1 MLLKCLVI
9 GPDGAQAEHLNQ
21 ALEQLGGTE
30 TIKNLA
36 QYPHEYE
43 LLRTVRMMTPQVVFL
58 GLQDLE
64 PSFEILRILQSQFG
78 GLQIVAF
85 HDDLSAPI
93 LMKLMQIGIREY
105 LPVPFELRAM
115 ADILTR
121 VREAAE
127 KSPMVSP
134 QTNLVYTFLPSKPG
148 VGTTTLAINAAIAMA
163 RQPETSC
170 LLMDLDLNSG
180 LVRFQLKLDNEH
192 SILDAAE
199 HAAEMDEALWP
210 NLVSSKGQLDILH
223 AGKIRAGVRIEES
236 TIRNLIGYARKSY
249 KAICVDLSGNMEMYG
264 LEAMKESKKIFVVCT
279 PEIPSLHLAR
289 EKYHYLKALDL
300 GNRVSFLLN
309 RQSKGDLLQLGEIEE
324 LLGTKV
330 AMSFPNDYRGV
341 NQAMSEGK
349 EVHQRTELGRQIHK
363 FSHALLELGTE
374 GQPDPAK
381 KQSKGISEFFKFGS
395 SQLTPVSNSKNKV

>member
-1 MLLKCLVI
+1 MLLKCLII
-9 GPDGAQAEHLNQ
+9 GPDGVQAEHLNQ
-21 ALEQLGGTE
+21 ALEQLSGTE
-30 TIKNLA
+30 TIKYLA

-43 LLRTVRMMTPQVVFL
+43 LLRLVRTLTPQAVFL

-64 PSFEILRILQSQFG
+64 RSFEIVRTLQAEFE

-105 LPVPFELRAM
+105 LPVPFELRAL
-115 ADILTR
+115 ADILIR

-134 QTNLVYTFLPSKPG
+134 QTNLIYTFLPSKPG

-163 RQPETSC
+163 RQPDTSC
-170 LLMDLDLNSG
+170 LLMDLDLNCG
-180 LVRFQLKLDNEH
+180 LVRFQLKLNNEH

-223 AGKIRAGVRIEES
+223 AGKIQAGVRIEE
-236 TIRNLIGYARKSY
+236 TAIRNLIDFARKSY
-249 KAICVDLSGNMEMYG
+249 KAICVDMSGNLEKYT

-289 EKYHYLKALDL
+289 EKYLYLKALDL
-300 GNRVSFLLN
+300 GDRVSFLLN
-309 RQSKGDLLQLGEIEE
+309 RQSKGDLLQLGKIEE

-330 AMSFPNDYRGV
+330 VMSFPNDYRGV

-349 EVHQRTELGRQIHK
+349 EVDQRTELGRQIHK
-363 FSHALLELGTE
+363 FSHVLLELGSAE
-374 GQPDPAK
+374 QPETAK
-381 KQSKGISEFFKFGS
+381 KHSKGISEFFKFGS
-395 SQLTPVSNSKNKV
+395 SQLTPISNSKSKV

>member
-9 GPDGAQAEHLNQ
+9 GPDGAQADQLNQ
-21 ALEQLGGTE
+21 ALEQLGGTQ
-30 TIKNLA
+30 TIKKLA
-36 QYPHEYE
+36 HYPHEYE
-43 LLRTVRMMTPQVVFL
+43 LLRTVRTMTPQVVFL

-64 PSFEILRILQSQFG
+64 RSFEILRILQSEFG

-105 LPVPFELRAM
+105 LPVPFELRAL
-115 ADILTR
+115 ADILIR

-134 QTNLVYTFLPSKPG
+134 QTNLIYTFLPSKPG

-163 RQPETSC
+163 RQPDTSC

-199 HAAEMDEALWP
+199 HAAKMDEALWP

-223 AGKIRAGVRIEES
+223 AGKIQTGVRIEDS
-236 TIRNLIGYARKSY
+236 AIRNLIDYARKSY
-249 KAICVDLSGNMEMYG
+249 KAICVDLSGNMEKYA
-264 LEAMKESKKIFVVCT
+264 LEAMKESKQIFVVCT

-289 EKYHYLKALDL
+289 EKYQYLKALDL

-309 RQSKGDLLQLGEIEE
+309 RQSKGDLLQLGKIEE

-330 AMSFPNDYRGV
+330 VMSFPNDYRGV

-349 EVHQRTELGRQIHK
+349 EVDQRTELGRQIHK
-363 FSHALLELGTE
+363 FSHALLELGTA
-374 GQPDPAK
+374 GQPETAK

>member
-9 GPDGAQAEHLNQ
+9 GPDGAQADQLNQ
-21 ALEQLGGTE
+21 ALEQLGGTA

-43 LLRTVRMMTPQVVFL
+43 LLRTVRTMTPQVVFL

-64 PSFEILRILQSQFG
+64 RSFEIVRTLQAEFG

-85 HDDLSAPI
+85 HDDLAAPI

-105 LPVPFELRAM
+105 LPVPFELRAL
-115 ADILTR
+115 ADILIR
-121 VREAAE
+121 VRGAAE

-134 QTNLVYTFLPSKPG
+134 QTNLIYTFLPSKPG

-163 RQPETSC
+163 RQPDTSC

-199 HAAEMDEALWP
+199 HAAKMDEALWP

-223 AGKIRAGVRIEES
+223 AGKIQAGVRIEES

-249 KAICVDLSGNMEMYG
+249 KAICVDLSGNMEKYA
-264 LEAMKESKKIFVVCT
+264 LEAMKESIRFR
-279 PEIPSLHLAR
+279 I
-289 EKYHYLKALDL
+289 AL
-300 GNRVSFLLN
+300 
-309 RQSKGDLLQLGEIEE
+309 
-324 LLGTKV
+324 
-330 AMSFPNDYRGV
+330 
-341 NQAMSEGK
+341 
-349 EVHQRTELGRQIHK
+349 
-363 FSHALLELGTE
+363 
-374 GQPDPAK
+374 
-381 KQSKGISEFFKFGS
+381 S
-395 SQLTPVSNSKNKV
+395 SILTPAWILPA